1 MSYELLTALS
11 LLTIGASGLLIV
23 TGLFLIKTGRRELHK
38 RAMLSASFL
47 ALLFLIFYLIK
58 YFSYPPKPYEGPYKG
73 LYLFVVISHS
83 ILATINLPLAVVTV
97 YMGLRGKFD
106 KHRKI
111 APITAAVWI
120 YVAVTGWLVFAF
132 LKIGGQA

>member
-11 LLTIGASGLLIV
+11 LLTIGASGILIL
-23 TGLFLIKTGRRELHK
+23 TGLYLVKTGRRELHK

-58 YFSYPPKPYEGPYKG
+58 YFSYPPKPYEGPLKG
-73 LYLFVVISHS
+73 LYLFILISHS
-83 ILATINLPLAVVTV
+83 VLAALNLPLAVVTV
-97 YMGLRGKFD
+97 FLGITDRIS

-111 APITAAVWI
+111 APITAVVWI
-120 YVAVTGWLVFAF
+120 YVAVTGWMIFAF
-132 LKIGGQA
+132 LKLGGA